1 MNDSLKKTNWTGVRL
16 PSAPQIWEYMEN
28 RSEVLKKATR
38 ELLEGVENFE
48 KIFSNLVKNPIPE
61 LVAGSNYFLLRAEE
75 CKLLIILC
83 NTALAALPSVTP
95 PTSKIQRVQYRSV
108 RSRLQSLVVSFG
120 TLQSNLNILY
130 PLIVPSRPL
139 TSAEQATKAST
150 LLAIT
155 SAIPGII
162 ADLVFS
168 KGICLTIEEAF
179 EF

>member
-1 MNDSLKKTNWTGVRL
+1 MEDKSKILK
-16 PSAPQIWEYMEN
+16 E
-28 RSEVLKKATR
+28 ATD

-48 KIFSNLVKNPIPE
+48 NIISNLINNPLPE
-61 LVAGSNYFLLRAEE
+61 LIAGSNYFLLRAEE

-83 NTALAALPSVTP
+83 NTALAALPLVTP
-95 PTSKIQRVQYRSV
+95 PTSKIQRSQYRSV

-139 TSAEQATKAST
+139 TSAEQGTKAST

-162 ADLVFS
+162 TDLVFS
-168 KGICLTIEEAF
+168 KGICLIIEDGF

>member
-1 MNDSLKKTNWTGVRL
+1 M
-16 PSAPQIWEYMEN
+16 
-28 RSEVLKKATR
+28 
-38 ELLEGVENFE
+38 
-48 KIFSNLVKNPIPE
+48 
-61 LVAGSNYFLLRAEE
+61 
-75 CKLLIILC
+75 LC
-83 NTALAALPSVTP
+83 NTALAALPLVTP
-95 PTSKIQRVQYRSV
+95 PTSKIQRSQYRSV

-139 TSAEQATKAST
+139 TSAEQGTKAST

-162 ADLVFS
+162 TDLVFS
-168 KGICLTIEEAF
+168 KGICLIIKDGF